1 MYQIEYSVAA
11 IKDMRRIPAT
21 VVDRIHARLELIA
34 ADPYAHHPEV
44 TRLKGMDA
52 FRLRVGEWRVIYQ
65 LKDNRLIL
73 WVVKVG
79 PRGDV
84 YR

>member
-1 MYQIEYSVAA
+1 MHRIEYSVAA

-21 VVDRIHARLELIA
+21 VVDSIHARLELIA
-34 ADPYAHHPEV
+34 ADPYAYHPEV
-44 TRLKGMDA
+44 TRLQGVDA
-52 FRLRVGEWRVIYQ
+52 YRLRVGEWRAIYQ
-65 LKDNRLIL
+65 LQDDRLIL